1 MRDHGDIERRVV
13 IHYHGGMD
21 RHISASDAN
30 RHFSEM
36 LRDVSEGESFTI
48 TSDGQAV
55 ARVTPVD
62 RPSHDP
68 SVKERAVDRLLDYV
82 ATLPRRYSGDWKR
95 EDLYE

>member
-1 MRDHGDIERRVV
+1 
-13 IHYHGGMD
+13 
-21 RHISASDAN
+21 
-30 RHFSEM
+30 M

-55 ARVTPVD
+55 ARVTPVAGSSQD
-62 RPSHDP
+62 RSAR
-68 SVKERAVDRLLDYV
+68 ERAVDRLLDYV